1 MNESN
6 PSDAALAELLTL
18 TVKVGNDGTTIY
30 CNHLDQVHRIHGPA
44 YISCGN
50 RFWFNRGQLH
60 REDGPAIEYFDGAK
74 QWYRRGKR
82 HRTDGPAIEFSN
94 GTKYWFLDDQR
105 LSKVQFHERVSATR
119 ALGQLMEPD
128 TLSELR
134 LRIGS

>member
-1 MNESN
+1 MNKYFVTVDN
-6 PSDAALAELLTL
+6 KGNTRWYKDAKG
-18 TVKVGNDGTTIY
+18 TV
-30 CNHLDQVHRIHGPA
+30 
-44 YISCGN
+44 
-50 RFWFNRGQLH
+50 LH
-60 REDGPAIEYFDGAK
+60 RTDGPAIEYFDGAK

-82 HRTDGPAIEFSN
+82 HRTDGPAIVWAD
-94 GTKYWFLDDQR
+94 GRTCWFLDDQR